1 MIQKIRAKIM
11 KQKADNRKN
20 ELSEVG
26 SFEKINKID
35 NPSKTDE
42 EKKEKIQIIKIRIR
56 NGDIPPYPV
65 DI

>member
-1 MIQKIRAKIM
+1 MNCQKLVLLK
-11 KQKADNRKN
+11 
-20 ELSEVG
+20 
-26 SFEKINKID
+26 KINKID

>member
-26 SFEKINKID
+26 SFEKD
-35 NPSKTDE
+35 
-42 EKKEKIQIIKIRIR
+42 
-56 NGDIPPYPV
+56 
-65 DI
+65 